1 MKESNDPGRMRNE
14 DRHTVRHS
22 YREPDSLL
30 GGDVPIGLTTAEPPF
45 PPARVHEH
53 AGAVNLADGDEA
65 PGDVGDLVLHG
76 GPTAHDLVYGIVS
89 GEAEGARFTRR
100 SERANSPTVEVGD
113 YFLGNLTHGYCRRSS
128 TRVIAAPSLFR
139 RSSMRS

>member
-14 DRHTVRHS
+14 DRHAVRHS

-30 GGDVPIGLTTAEPPF
+30 RGDMPIGLTTAEPPF

-65 PGDVGDLVLHG
+65 PRGVGDLVLYG
-76 GPTAHDLVYGIVS
+76 SPTAHDLFYGIVP
-89 GEAEGARFTRR
+89 GKAEGARFTRR
-100 SERANSPTVEVGD
+100 SERTNSPTVEVGD